1 MFGSHEARWAALY
14 RQLGALE
21 TAGIP
26 LGTAVNKVIDGQLER
41 VGTLLDQGEDPGTA
55 WQKAGFAPL
64 DVALVK
70 AGAKGGMLA
79 ATFKDLEKIH
89 EERAKAARTLGVT
102 LAYPVG
108 LLHLAVFL
116 PNLALLFSS
125 GLLGYAKATVVPLL
139 IAWASLAA
147 AVCLGRAARKA
158 APAAIDTLLAS
169 IPPFG
174 ALLRKQAIAH
184 GLHVLGALYRA
195 GVPVRDA
202 VDAARDAA
210 TLHPVSMAFSRIGQ
224 RLDAGLTIGD
234 AFLKEEALP
243 VEVREA
249 GNTGSISGQ
258 LDETLAG
265 AERQLV
271 EEAKMR
277 LQLILTATPVVIFLI
292 VAAYIGYTVIT
303 FYVGHINEALNIK

>member
-1 MFGSHEARWAALY
+1 MFGSHEARRAALY

-26 LGTAVNKVIDGQLER
+26 LGTAVNKVLDGQLER
-41 VGTLLDQGEDPGTA
+41 VGKLLDEGEDPGNA
-55 WQKAGFAPL
+55 WEKAGFASL

-79 ATFKDLEKIH
+79 ATFKDLEQIH
-89 EERAKAARTLGVT
+89 QERAAAARRLTVT

-108 LLHLAVFL
+108 LIHLAVLL
-116 PNLALLFSS
+116 PNLHLLLKS
-125 GLLGYAKATVVPLL
+125 GLLGYAKATVVPLFT
-139 IAWASLAA
+139 AWALLAA
-147 AVCLGRAARKA
+147 AIFLGRAARKT
-158 APAAIDTLLAS
+158 APALVDNLLAS

-174 ALLRKQAIAH
+174 KLLQKQAIAH

-202 VDAARDAA
+202 VDAARESAN
-210 TLHPVSMAFSRIGQ
+210 LHPVSMAFARIGQ
-224 RLDAGLTIGD
+224 RLDAGMTIGD
-234 AFLKEEALP
+234 AFLKEDALP
-243 VEVREA
+243 DEVREA
-249 GNTGSISGQ
+249 ASTGSLTGQ

-265 AERQLV
+265 AEHRLV

-292 VAAYIGYTVIT
+292 VAAYVGWTVIS
-303 FYVGHINEALNIK
+303 FYVDYFNKISDIK